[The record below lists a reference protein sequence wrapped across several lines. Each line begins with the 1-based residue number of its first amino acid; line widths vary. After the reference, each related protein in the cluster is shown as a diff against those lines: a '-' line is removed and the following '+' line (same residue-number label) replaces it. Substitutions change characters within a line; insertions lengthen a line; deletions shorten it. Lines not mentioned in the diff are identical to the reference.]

1 MRRAV
6 AQVVRAKCL
15 EELRIYQQALDA
27 AHAVSAMVRRESFRR
42 DLKLRGQLLDVSDG
56 VAASI
61 SEGFG
66 QLTDRHFAH
75 YLCIARGSA
84 NEARTHLSVA
94 HGRGHI
100 TADERAAM
108 CDRYDEIGRGLTRFI
123 QYLTREDRTTRG

>member
-1 MRRAV
+1 
-6 AQVVRAKCL
+6 
-15 EELRIYQQALDA
+15 
-27 AHAVSAMVRRESFRR
+27 MVRRESFRR
-42 DLKLRGQLLDVSDG
+42 DLRLRGQLLDVSDG

-66 QLTDRHFAH
+66 QLADRHFAH

-108 CDRYDEIGRGLTRFI
+108 CARYDEIGRGLTRFI